1 MPLALMDYPSVPLSP
16 SLFDEGRCHIL
27 CGQARLYIL
36 VDFIPCSHSF
46 IHSFSLSFP
55 PLPLVRRFFV
65 SINNN
70 NNETRCLTRME
81 LERVRATCL
90 PRNSGS
96 MVPSTSP
103 NT

>member
-1 MPLALMDYPSVPLSP
+1 MSYFMRSGPFVYP
-16 SLFDEGRCHIL
+16 C
-27 CGQARLYIL
+27 RLYSM
-36 VDFIPCSHSF
+36 FSF